1 MKKLILVSLIIVQ
14 SCIAFAQNCC
24 VNDSAVRELQ
34 FPLTEKETET
44 VFYYF
49 NDEWIAL
56 PYQYVIQ
63 ADSIQKADVKND
75 EYGNRALFLTVSPEY
90 LDQLK
95 AEVRKYFI
103 HVSPRCEFPGGNGK
117 LKEWI
122 DANIQIPKG
131 YKGSEDVTVK
141 FTVHPDGSISSP
153 KIVRPSKNKAAN
165 EEALRLVNAFPKF
178 RVKYYTPQKCNLTY
192 IINIRFKE
200 PGAIFIRGGES
211 SFINQFPKIES
222 KIRQLYANAVFNSA
236 KDSNFRITD
245 ICTADFL
252 LRLKKAN
259 EYDSDGYA
267 TWLLRS
273 GKQDGDDTPSRV
285 LSIVPGADNTIIVRW
300 SDMGHRGSTTFS
312 MIETDGEWKIN
323 NATVPEGY
331 NPL

>member
-1 MKKLILVSLIIVQ
+1 
-14 SCIAFAQNCC
+14 
-24 VNDSAVRELQ
+24 
-34 FPLTEKETET
+34 
-44 VFYYF
+44 
-49 NDEWIAL
+49 
-56 PYQYVIQ
+56 
-63 ADSIQKADVKND
+63 
-75 EYGNRALFLTVSPEY
+75 
-90 LDQLK
+90 
-95 AEVRKYFI
+95 
-103 HVSPRCEFPGGNGK
+103 
-117 LKEWI
+117 
-122 DANIQIPKG
+122 
-131 YKGSEDVTVK
+131 
-141 FTVHPDGSISSP
+141 
-153 KIVRPSKNKAAN
+153 
-165 EEALRLVNAFPKF
+165 
-178 RVKYYTPQKCNLTY
+178 

-211 SFINQFPKIES
+211 SFINQFPRIES
-222 KIRQLYANAVFNSA
+222 KIRQLYANVVFNSA

-285 LSIVPGADNTIIVRW
+285 LSIVRGADNTIIVRW